1 MKSILH
7 SAALRGGAI
16 WCESDTVS
24 EFEAVQFL
32 GNVGR
37 EGGAIYASLPC
48 KMRLASSEFFR
59 NGAAETGGAIVA
71 TEGTDV
77 SILASRFVEN
87 GYSVCEHRQ
96 TPMHGGAIAVG
107 VKDFSIED
115 TCSPMN
121 SSQSTYL
128 TVSASEFVSNMA
140 QTAGGALFS
149 ESGTL
154 DMSTTMLYGNRAG
167 LAHNRDGFGGAIA
180 TMERCTENECTQIS
194 ARFSD
199 MEIRGN
205 RAQLAGGGAYMSGLN
220 PQSGLEFVN
229 TKFLSNEVSSGFST
243 RVGGGLFFNTMSM
256 NLTYV
261 QFSNNS
267 AHLGG
272 GAYISANI
280 TGSSQVVLDNIYL
293 SDNQADSGPDIYW
306 ERQKSTHASLNL
318 TSVVSTNLKP
328 SSVATEAVEV
338 VVDSGVPERIESGT
352 TFPPFSFNVVD
363 FYGEKATSENGECE
377 VVALPDIDG
386 HTASIRPLGSKVP
399 MDAGNV
405 NFGQV
410 QMTGVI
416 GNIYDMEIRCRRR
429 VEQTS
434 GILSYMALPAVPFT
448 IEMTDCPEGYSPAES
463 GEGDICLICQ
473 YGTYNTDGKDCLEC
487 PKGATCPG
495 GSSVLSDANWWRSG
509 PSSLD
514 FYQCRYP
521 DVCSPGPVSG
531 DDACAP
537 GHQGPLCGVCKNGW
551 FEFGGKCR
559 ECNNNPTSKIFL
571 AFSSV
576 IAGVI
581 VILLFAR
588 SWDFGDP
595 ASPGMLSKIKILLM
609 HFQIISLL
617 KQYDILWPPDT
628 SEGFSWISVVEFG
641 PSMLAP
647 ECVVG
652 ESYSF
657 WSAWIIQMCLP
668 ILVLALCFGIHRIAS
683 VVIESRDQRD
693 LSDSKLTKWLEDLR
707 FRCYKNAYWLIT
719 LLYPGACF
727 VALQM
732 FSREKLDTGTYL
744 TADLSIKVTNDDGKF
759 TSTYIGYMIPGAM
772 LLILL
777 SLGVP
782 LFCLIAIWR
791 HRYRLDDPSVSK
803 TYGFL
808 YGSYDRRTPYW
819 EAVQMLRRFVFALI
833 PVFVKPNANG
843 SLQGTIAQ
851 VISMFL
857 LMSTVWLMPFAQ
869 KSDNFIEIAS
879 QVVINLLLISG
890 CAATW
895 ANISSAGMK
904 ALAVIQLL
912 LSSIIAF
919 AVMVSLSYALMMF
932 LSKRRQRRMNRL
944 GEISKTSGA
953 VQVHVAA
960 DAQSS
965 GESLQVNIAQA

>member
-1 MKSILH
+1 M
-7 SAALRGGAI
+7 RGGAI
-16 WCESDTVS
+16 WCESDTLS

-32 GNVGR
+32 GNAGR

-48 KMRLASSEFFR
+48 KMRIASGEFFR

-77 SILASRFVEN
+77 SILSSRFVEN
-87 GYSVCEHRQ
+87 GYSLCEHRQ

-121 SSQSTYL
+121 STQSTYL
-128 TVSASEFVSNMA
+128 TISASEFVSNIA
-140 QTAGGALFS
+140 QTAGGALFG

-154 DMSTTMLYGNRAG
+154 DVSMTTFYENGAG
-167 LAHNRDGFGGAIA
+167 LVHTRNGFGGAIA
-180 TMERCTENECTQIS
+180 TIERCTENECSQIS

-199 MEIRGN
+199 IEIKGN
-205 RAQLAGGGAYMSGLN
+205 QAQLAGGGAYVSGLN

-229 TKFLSNEVSSGFST
+229 TKFLSNDVTSGFST

-267 AHLGG
+267 ARLGG
-272 GAYISANI
+272 GVYISANV
-280 TGSSQVVLDNIYL
+280 TDSSQVVLDNIYL
-293 SDNQADSGPDIYW
+293 SDNQADSGLDIYW
-306 ERQKSTHASLNL
+306 ERGKSAISSLNL
-318 TSVVSTNLKP
+318 TSVVSTNLNP
-328 SSVATEAVEV
+328 SSVATEAIEV
-338 VVDSGVPERIESGT
+338 VVDSGVPERIESGK
-352 TFPPFSFNVVD
+352 TFPPFILNVVD
-363 FYGEKATSENGECE
+363 FYGEKAKSENGECE

-386 HTASIRPLGSKVP
+386 HSASIRPLGSKVP

-405 NFGQV
+405 HFGQL
-410 QMTGVI
+410 QMTGAI
-416 GNIYDMEIRCRRR
+416 GNMYDMEIRCRRK
-429 VEQTS
+429 VEETP
-434 GILSYMALPAVPFT
+434 GILSYTALPAVSFV
-448 IEMTDCPEGYSPAES
+448 IEVTDCPEGYSPAES
-463 GEGDICLICQ
+463 GEGDICVICQ
-473 YGTYNTDGKDCLEC
+473 YGTYNTDGKDCVAC

-495 GSSVLSDANWWRSG
+495 GSSLLSDANWWRSG
-509 PSSLD
+509 PSSLE

-531 DDACAP
+531 NDACAQ
-537 GHQGPLCGVCKNGW
+537 GHQGPLCGVCKSGW

-559 ECNNNPTSKIFL
+559 ACNNNPTSKIFL
-571 AFSSV
+571 AFSCV
-576 IAGVI
+576 IASVI
-581 VILLFAR
+581 VILLFAK

-595 ASPGMLSKIKILLM
+595 ASPGLLSKVKILLM

-617 KQYDILWPPDT
+617 KQYDILWPPET

-647 ECVVG
+647 ECIVG

-668 ILVLALCFGIHRIAS
+668 VLVLALCFGIYRIAS
-683 VVIESRDQRD
+683 VSIKARDQRD
-693 LSDSKLTKWLEDLR
+693 LSDTKFTKWLEGLR

-744 TADLSIKVTNDDGKF
+744 TADLSIKVSDDDGKY

-791 HRYRLDDPSVSK
+791 HRNQLDDPYVSK

-857 LMSTVWLMPFAQ
+857 LITTVWLMPFAQ
-869 KSDNFIEIAS
+869 KADNFIEIAS
-879 QVVINLLLISG
+879 QVIINLLLISG

-895 ANISSAGMK
+895 ANISSTGMK

-919 AVMVSLSYALMMF
+919 VVVLSMAHGVVMLLN
-932 LSKRRQRRMNRL
+932 KRRQRRMNGR
-944 GEISKTSGA
+944 GESSKASGA
-953 VQVHVAA
+953 VHVHVAA
-960 DAQSS
+960 DAQSLA
-965 GESLQVNIAQA
+965 ESLQFNTSQA